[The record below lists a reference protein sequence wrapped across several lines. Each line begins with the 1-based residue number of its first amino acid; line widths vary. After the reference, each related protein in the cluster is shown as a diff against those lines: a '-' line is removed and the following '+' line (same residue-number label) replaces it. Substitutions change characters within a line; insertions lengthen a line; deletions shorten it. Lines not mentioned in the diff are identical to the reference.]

1 MIATTAAIF
10 CAAYILGLLLTGVPG
25 NLAGIPL
32 PAIGM
37 LLAAIPI
44 AFSIRRI
51 WRMAPKPEVWLA
63 ASLLG
68 IAAMLYFQI
77 RLPQPTATDICH
89 AIRGEPAAT
98 TTTPQTECQPTIPI
112 NTAQVEVTGTVVS
125 PPRLTRSDRLQFEL
139 TATQINPIVE
149 ENKLNTP
156 QTQSVTG
163 KVYVT
168 VPRSAGEQL
177 YPKLTVQ
184 ITGSLYKPKPA
195 SNPGGFDFEKYLAQQ
210 GIFAGLNG
218 KTLKYPSGKKPDP
231 PLFWSIRQRIQQVQS
246 IGLGEPAGAL
256 VSAMVMGK
264 DAVDVPYKIQDQF
277 KQTGLAHALAA
288 SGAQVSLLIGV
299 ILALTQRLPNKA
311 RLGTGVAVLV
321 IYLGLTGLEPSVL
334 RAGVMGFV
342 ALLAL
347 TVERKIKPVGS
358 LLLTATSLL
367 LLNPL
372 WIWDLGFQLSF
383 LATLGLLV
391 TVPILTK
398 WFDWMPSAIAPMF
411 AIPIAAYLWTLPLLL
426 TVFGI
431 VSPYSILVNI
441 LVSPLIAVIS
451 IGGMISAVGALIDPA
466 IGSFLAWLLYLPTH
480 LFLKIAEIGTQLPGN
495 TFAVGSINTVQVFLL
510 YGLIG
515 VIWQWR
521 RSHKYWWIAGLL
533 ALSLIAIPATY
544 TTANLF
550 QITVLATTQEPVLV
564 VQDHGRV
571 GLIHSGDSKTV
582 EFSIL
587 PFLRQQGINHLDWAI
602 APDLETATITSWQQ
616 ILATEPIS
624 IFYSSLAQATEPP
637 NTSENTATQAYQA
650 LLTQIKA
657 TSGVALPLTQQPIR
671 QGSAILKWMQSPS
684 LKALQLQMND
694 QTWLLFSQLP
704 DWQDQT
710 ALADVLPP
718 ADMMAWSGKAL
729 SFKLLEH
736 LSPKV
741 VIAFEQPHNSKTE
754 AWLKQHQVT
763 IHSTPQQGA
772 IQWTAQKGFIPM
784 RSF

>member
-1 MIATTAAIF
+1 MIATTAALF
-10 CAAYILGLLLTGVPG
+10 CGAYILGLLLTGVPG

-37 LLAAIPI
+37 LFLAIPI
-44 AFSIRRI
+44 AFSIRRV

-63 ASLLG
+63 ASLIG
-68 IAAMLYFQI
+68 VAAMLHFQI
-77 RLPQPTATDICH
+77 RLPQPSPTDICH
-89 AIRGEPAAT
+89 AIRGESAVT
-98 TTTPQTECQPTIPI
+98 TATPQTECQPTISI
-112 NTAQVEVTGTVVS
+112 DTAQVEVTGTVVS
-125 PPRLTRSDRLQFEL
+125 PPRLTRSNRLQFEL
-139 TATQINPIVE
+139 TATQISPTVE
-149 ENKLNTP
+149 ENQPTP
-156 QTQSVTG
+156 PHHPVTG

-177 YPKLTVQ
+177 YPNLTVQ
-184 ITGSLYKPKPA
+184 VTGSLYKPKPA
-195 SNPGGFDFEKYLAQQ
+195 TNPGGFDFEKYLAQQ

-218 KTLKYPSGKKPDP
+218 KTLKYPSRQKPDP
-231 PLFWSIRQRIQQVQS
+231 PLFWSIRQRIRQVQS

-299 ILALTQRLPNKA
+299 ILALTQRLPNKG
-311 RLGTGVAVLV
+311 RLGLGVAVLIV
-321 IYLGLTGLEPSVL
+321 YLGLTGLEPSVL
-334 RAGVMGFV
+334 RAGIMGFV

-358 LLLTATSLL
+358 LLLTATLLL

-398 WFDWMPSAIAPMF
+398 WFDWMPTAIAPLF
-411 AIPIAAYLWTLPLLL
+411 AVPIAAFLWTLPLLL

-431 VSPYSILVNI
+431 VSPYSILINI

-466 IGSFLAWLLYLPTH
+466 IGSFLAGLLYFPTH
-480 LFLKIAEIGTQLPGN
+480 LFLKIAEIGTRLPGN
-495 TFAVGSINTVQVFLL
+495 TFAVGTINTAQVLLL

-515 VIWQWR
+515 GVWQWR

-533 ALSLIAIPATY
+533 GFSLIAIPAAY
-544 TTANLF
+544 KTANLS

-564 VQDHGRV
+564 VQDHGKV
-571 GLIHSGDSKTV
+571 GLIHSGDSQDV

-587 PFLRQQGINHLDWAI
+587 PFLRQQGINRLDWAI
-602 APDLETATITSWQQ
+602 APDLKATTIASWQQ
-616 ILATEPIS
+616 ILATESIS
-624 IFYSSLAQATEPP
+624 IFYSSLTQAPEPLTNRSD
-637 NTSENTATQAYQA
+637 NTTTQAYQA
-650 LLTQIKA
+650 LLAQVKA

-671 QGSAILKWMQSPS
+671 QGSGILNWMQSPS
-684 LKALQLQMND
+684 LRALQLQMSD

-704 DWQDQT
+704 DWPDQT
-710 ALADVLPP
+710 ALIDVLPS
-718 ADMMAWSGKAL
+718 ADVMAWSGKAL

-736 LSPKV
+736 LNLKLAIP
-741 VIAFEQPHNSKTE
+741 FEQPHNSKTE

-763 IHSTPQQGA
+763 LHSMPQQGA
-772 IQWTAQKGFIPM
+772 IQWTAQQGFVPM